1 MYLKNKYNIMHTT
14 AIRHGIFAAGIMI
27 LVLVVLYF
35 LFSPYTLLDLGE
47 VMGYAT
53 MVIAMSMIFIGIK
66 RYRDNEL
73 NGCIT
78 FKQAFGL
85 GAYIAA
91 IGSFIYGI
99 FEGLFY
105 EFSDFKEL
113 YLDFYIDKIKNSGQS
128 PEAIHQQL
136 QEMNQQFAM
145 WDSPFMMGLLM
156 FLTVFIIGLLIAL
169 ISAAILK
176 KYPETVAQT

>member
-99 FEGLFY
+99 FEGLFT
-105 EFSDFKEL
+105 SSP
-113 YLDFYIDKIKNSGQS
+113 ISKNCIWIFIS
-128 PEAIHQQL
+128 IRL
-136 QEMNQQFAM
+136 K
-145 WDSPFMMGLLM
+145 
-156 FLTVFIIGLLIAL
+156 TVGKARRLFI
-169 ISAAILK
+169 SSFRR
-176 KYPETVAQT
+176 

>member
-1 MYLKNKYNIMHTT
+1 M
-14 AIRHGIFAAGIMI
+14 
-27 LVLVVLYF
+27 
-35 LFSPYTLLDLGE
+35 
-47 VMGYAT
+47 
-53 MVIAMSMIFIGIK
+53 
-66 RYRDNEL
+66 
-73 NGCIT
+73 
-78 FKQAFGL
+78 
-85 GAYIAA
+85 
-91 IGSFIYGI
+91 

-113 YLDFYIDKIKNSGQS
+113 YLNFYIDKIKNSGQS
-128 PEAIHQQL
+128 PEAIQQQL

-176 KYPETVAQT
+176 KEPQPATQT